1 MGKLLVLLLVL
12 VVGVAALGYW
22 QGWFTVKK
30 ENGKVKVQT
39 DPEKFKQDRKTFSK
53 TVTEKAQEMKKAIAN
68 LFKKSKGLTGAEK
81 AQTEKEIAEL
91 EKKRDRLEKQIKEL
105 DEAGEEKFE
114 DIKRDL
120 SQSLEKVE
128 KKLAALTQRL
138 EKR

>member
-39 DPEKFKQDRKTFSK
+39 VPEKFKQDRNAFSQ
-53 TVTEKAQEMKKAIAN
+53 TVTKKAEEMKKKLAG
-68 LFKKSKGLTGAEK
+68 LFKKSKGLTGDERAETQK
-81 AQTEKEIAEL
+81 VIAAL

-114 DIKRDL
+114 DIKHDL
-120 SQSLEKVE
+120 SQSLGEVE
-128 KKLAALTQRL
+128 KKIAALTQKL